1 MDYFRAEN
9 ELNAEEFIAIGC
21 IRNDLS
27 GMGGGMMWVGG
38 VAGGL
43 E

>member
-21 IRNDLS
+21 IRNNLS
-27 GMGGGMMWVGG
+27 GMGGGMWVDGA
-38 VAGGL
+38 AGGL